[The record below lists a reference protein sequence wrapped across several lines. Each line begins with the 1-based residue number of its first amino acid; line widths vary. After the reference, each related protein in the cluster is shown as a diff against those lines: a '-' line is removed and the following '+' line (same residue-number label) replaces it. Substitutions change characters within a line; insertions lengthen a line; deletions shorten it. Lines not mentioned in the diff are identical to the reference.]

1 MLVPT
6 QRNSHALTQIIGI
19 LHNDWLLT
27 YFPFHTAHPINIAN
41 SFPELQQTNYTFLMP
56 SCHGHNQ
63 QKFLSSP

>member
-6 QRNSHALTQIIGI
+6 QRNRLALTQITGI

-41 SFPELQQTNYTFLMP
+41 SFPELQQTHYTFLMP
-56 SCHGHNQ
+56 SCHGYNQ
-63 QKFLSSP
+63 QKFMSPP